1 MIIVMKKILKIYGL
15 CILLLMVYVII
26 TNYEDQ
32 GGIETISYSEFKQ
45 EVLSD
50 RVSEITFIEGDIYE
64 DRTII
69 GQRYD
74 GSEFNTALPNTQDP
88 ELMEDLMN
96 QGVRV
101 SAKAPEQPAI
111 KFQQVRTIIMIIAFI
126 LFIWLPFALWAA
138 YLASNRDQSKILWF
152 FLTLIFPIAILFI
165 AFKDKVKK
173 N

>member
-1 MIIVMKKILKIYGL
+1 
-15 CILLLMVYVII
+15 MVSFTIF
-26 TNYEDQ
+26 NLNKSPQ
-32 GGIETISYSEFKQ
+32 GGMETISYSEFKQ
-45 EVLSD
+45 EVLSG
-50 RVSEITFIEGDIYE
+50 RVSDVTADGYTFFV
-64 DRTII
+64 
-69 GQRYD
+69 QRRD
-74 GSEFNTALPNTQDP
+74 GSEFKASYPSTQDP

-111 KFQQVRTIIMIIAFI
+111 KFQQVWTIIMIIAFI

>member
-1 MIIVMKKILKIYGL
+1 MKKILQIYGL
-15 CILLLMVYVII
+15 CILLLMVTLII
-26 TNYEDQ
+26 RSYQ
-32 GGIETISYSEFKQ
+32 GGIETISYSQFKQ
-45 EVLSD
+45 DVLSD
-50 RVSEITFIEGDIYE
+50 CISEITFIEGDIYE

-74 GSEFNTALPNTQDP
+74 GSEFRAFQSNTQDP
-88 ELMEDLMN
+88 KLMEDLMN
-96 QGVRV
+96 QGVRA

-111 KFQQVRTIIMIIAFI
+111 KFQQVWTIIMIILFIFLFI
-126 LFIWLPFALWAA
+126 LLPFALWAA

>member
-1 MIIVMKKILKIYGL
+1 MKKILQIYGL
-15 CILLLMVYVII
+15 CILLLMVSVII
-26 TNYEDQ
+26 TNCEDQ

-74 GSEFNTALPNTQDP
+74 GSEFRTFQSNTQDP
-88 ELMEDLMN
+88 KLMDDLMN
-96 QGVRV
+96 HNIRV
-101 SAKAPEQPAI
+101 SAKMREQPAI
-111 KFQQVRTIIMIIAFI
+111 KFQQVWTIIMIILFI
-126 LFIWLPFALWAA
+126 LLPFALWAA

>member
-1 MIIVMKKILKIYGL
+1 
-15 CILLLMVYVII
+15 MVSFTIF
-26 TNYEDQ
+26 NLNKSPQ

-74 GSEFNTALPNTQDP
+74 GSEFRAFQSNTQDP
-88 ELMEDLMN
+88 KLMDDLMK

-101 SAKAPEQPAI
+101 SAKIGEQGAI
-111 KFQQVRTIIMIIAFI
+111 KFQQAWTILMII
-126 LFIWLPFALWAA
+126 LFIWLPFATWAA
-138 YLASNRDQSKILWF
+138 YLAANRDQSKILWF
-152 FLTLIFPIAILFI
+152 FLTLIFPIAILLI

>member
-1 MIIVMKKILKIYGL
+1 
-15 CILLLMVYVII
+15 MVSVII

-32 GGIETISYSEFKQ
+32 EGIETISYSEFKQ
-45 EVLSD
+45 EVLSG
-50 RVSEITFIEGDIYE
+50 RVSDVTADGYTLFV
-64 DRTII
+64 
-69 GQRYD
+69 QRHD
-74 GSEFNTALPNTQDP
+74 GSEFKASYPSTQDP
-88 ELMEDLMN
+88 TLMEGLMN
-96 QGVRV
+96 QGVRF

-111 KFQQVRTIIMIIAFI
+111 NSQQVRTIIMIIAFI